1 MAAISD
7 KTVGRLSLYRRLL
20 GVYIADGRDTV
31 RSHEL
36 AELARG
42 TPAQVRRDLMIVGC
56 PGRPNQGY
64 DTRQLVER
72 IGTVLDAPDG
82 ENVALVGVG
91 NLGRAV
97 LTYLAG
103 RRPNL
108 TVAAAFD
115 IDPQKINHAF
125 RGCPCWPVEEMS
137 RVVRERGIRVG
148 IIAVPAASAQ
158 STADTLVA
166 AGVRGLLNFA
176 PVRLHVP
183 GGVFTVD
190 MDISMSLETA
200 AYFARA
206 TTAP

>member
-7 KTVGRLSLYRRLL
+7 KTIGRLSLYRRLL
-20 GVYIADGRDTV
+20 AVFIADDRDTV
-31 RSHEL
+31 CSREL

-56 PGRPNQGY
+56 PGRPSQGY
-64 DTRQLVER
+64 DVRQLIER

-82 ENVALVGVG
+82 ENVALVGIG

-125 RGCPCWPVEEMS
+125 RGCPCWSVEQIP

-148 IIAVPAASAQ
+148 IIAVPAANAQ
-158 STADTLVA
+158 AIAEALVA

-183 GGVFTVD
+183 DNVFTVD

-200 AYFARA
+200 AYFARFGNA
-206 TTAP
+206 